1 MEKTS
6 RLKLVRPAAR
16 DFPVEGEGL
25 LAFAGPVNPDEQE
38 RVQSA
43 LALAQSLYGDACLSS
58 GESALDHALGTAA
71 IVAELK
77 LDGVALSAA
86 LLAPIARLFPERIR
100 SVKERCGAV
109 VAELVEGVARMEQ
122 IHALSSRASSVPPA
136 EQATQLEA
144 LRKMLLAMFQDTRV
158 VLVKLADHTQ
168 ELRFAVKSG
177 DDTTRLATALLTQD
191 IFAPLANRLGVW
203 HLKWEMEDLAFRLRE
218 PETYQRI
225 ARLLD
230 GKRLDR
236 ERYIETV
243 IAQLK
248 GELARAGI
256 SAEVTGRPKHIFSIY
271 KKMHIKGIDFES
283 LYDIRAVRILVQDVK
298 DCYAA
303 LGLAH
308 HLWTPIPK
316 EFDDYIAKPKG
327 NQYRSLHTA
336 VVGPQDKALEVQI
349 RTHEMHQHSELGVA
363 AHWRYKEGSRGE
375 QDYDRKI
382 AWLRQ
387 VLEWKDEFQDA
398 GELAERFRTGLFE
411 DTIYLLTP
419 QGRVIALTK
428 GATPVDFAYHVHTE
442 LGHRCRGAKVDG
454 VMAPLNTPLANGQQV
469 EILAAKQGG
478 PSRDWLNAETGYAR
492 TAGARGKIRQWFNRQ
507 NHESAVAQGR
517 TVVEKEL
524 RRQSMTALGL
534 DRLAAQ
540 FGLAKADDFL
550 ADVGRGEIRS
560 GQLEQTVR
568 ALDPRVPA
576 PAVES
581 REEAAAPPARRVHAA
596 PRRGSVLVVG
606 VDRLLTVPAKC
617 CKPAPPDAIVGFVT
631 RGRGVTIHRAGCASL
646 KRLESRRQVS
656 AEWGKSVGGAFPVD
670 IEIVAARRAALARDI
685 AEVFVREKISIAGS
699 RLAEEDAAVRLRYT
713 IEIADI
719 GQLQRLL
726 TQIRRVRGVARAGRR
741 SRTLTSD
748 G

>member
-1 MEKTS
+1 MYGKMAKIS
-6 RLKLVRPAAR
+6 RLKLVRPPAR
-16 DFPVEGEGL
+16 DVPVEGEGL
-25 LAFAGPVNPDEQE
+25 LALAGSLSPGERE

-43 LALAQSLYGDACLSS
+43 LALAQSLYGDARLES
-58 GESALDHALGTAA
+58 GESALNHALGTAA
-71 IVAELK
+71 IVAELN
-77 LDGVALSAA
+77 LDGAALAAA
-86 LLAPIARLFPERIR
+86 LLAPAARLYPERTR

-122 IHALSSRASSVPPA
+122 IRALSSRASAAAPA
-136 EQATQLEA
+136 EHASQLEA
-144 LRKMLLAMFQDTRV
+144 LRKMLLAMVQDTRV

-177 DDTTRLATALLTQD
+177 DAAARRASALLTQD
-191 IFAPLANRLGVW
+191 LFAPLANRLGVW
-203 HLKWEMEDLAFRLRE
+203 RLKWEMEDLAFRLLE
-218 PETYQRI
+218 PERYKNI
-225 ARLLD
+225 AQLLD
-230 GKRLDR
+230 EKRLDR
-236 ERYIETV
+236 ERYIELV

-248 GELARAGI
+248 GELDRAGV
-256 SAEVTGRPKHIFSIY
+256 SAEVTGRPKHILSIY
-271 KKMHIKGIDFES
+271 KKMQTKDIDFEL
-283 LYDIRAVRILVQDVK
+283 LYDIRALRILVEDVK

-303 LGLAH
+303 LGVVHNVWA
-308 HLWTPIPK
+308 PIPR
-316 EFDDYIAKPKG
+316 EFDDYIAKPKS

-349 RTHEMHQHSELGVA
+349 RTHEMHQHSELGIA

-387 VLEWKDEFQDA
+387 VLEWKDEFPDA
-398 GELAERFRTGLFE
+398 GELAERFRAGLFE
-411 DTIYLLTP
+411 DTIYVLTP
-419 QGRVIALTK
+419 QGRVIALAK

-454 VMAPLNTPLANGQQV
+454 AMVPLNTPLANGQQV

-478 PSRDWLNAETGYAR
+478 PSRDWLNLDLGYAR
-492 TAGARGKIRQWFNRQ
+492 SAGARAKIRQWFNRQ
-507 NHESAVAQGR
+507 NFESEVAQGR

-524 RRQSMTALGL
+524 RRQGMTALGL

-540 FGLAKADDFL
+540 FGFAKADDFL

-568 ALDPRVPA
+568 ALGPRAPA
-576 PAVES
+576 PAVEN
-581 REEAAAPPARRVHAA
+581 REDTAVPPARRGTAA
-596 PRRGSVLVVG
+596 PRKGSVLVVG

-617 CKPAPPDAIVGFVT
+617 CKPAPPDPIVGFVT

-646 KRLESRRQVS
+646 KRLDSRRRVT
-656 AEWGKSVGGAFPVD
+656 AEWGESGSAAFPVD

-685 AEVFVREKISIAGS
+685 AEVLAREKIHIAGS
-699 RLAEEDAAVRLRYT
+699 RSVEEETAVRLRYT
-713 IEIADI
+713 VEVADI
-719 GQLQRLL
+719 GQLQRLITL
-726 TQIRRVRGVARAGRR
+726 IRRVRGVARAARR
-741 SRTLTSD
+741 
-748 G
+748 

>member
-1 MEKTS
+1 
-6 RLKLVRPAAR
+6 
-16 DFPVEGEGL
+16 
-25 LAFAGPVNPDEQE
+25 
-38 RVQSA
+38 
-43 LALAQSLYGDACLSS
+43 
-58 GESALDHALGTAA
+58 
-71 IVAELK
+71 
-77 LDGVALSAA
+77 
-86 LLAPIARLFPERIR
+86 
-100 SVKERCGAV
+100 
-109 VAELVEGVARMEQ
+109 
-122 IHALSSRASSVPPA
+122 
-136 EQATQLEA
+136 
-144 LRKMLLAMFQDTRV
+144 
-158 VLVKLADHTQ
+158 
-168 ELRFAVKSG
+168 
-177 DDTTRLATALLTQD
+177 
-191 IFAPLANRLGVW
+191 
-203 HLKWEMEDLAFRLRE
+203 
-218 PETYQRI
+218 
-225 ARLLD
+225 
-230 GKRLDR
+230 
-236 ERYIETV
+236 
-243 IAQLK
+243 
-248 GELARAGI
+248 
-256 SAEVTGRPKHIFSIY
+256 
-271 KKMHIKGIDFES
+271 
-283 LYDIRAVRILVQDVK
+283 
-298 DCYAA
+298 
-303 LGLAH
+303 
-308 HLWTPIPK
+308 
-316 EFDDYIAKPKG
+316 
-327 NQYRSLHTA
+327 
-336 VVGPQDKALEVQI
+336 
-349 RTHEMHQHSELGVA
+349 
-363 AHWRYKEGSRGE
+363 
-375 QDYDRKI
+375 
-382 AWLRQ
+382 
-387 VLEWKDEFQDA
+387 
-398 GELAERFRTGLFE
+398 
-411 DTIYLLTP
+411 
-419 QGRVIALTK
+419 VIALTK

-741 SRTLTSD
+741 
-748 G
+748 